1 MVKILHIS
9 DSHVSHRKF
18 RNVKDSWKIHNRV
31 TWIEE
36 DYCLGFKQALDIAAE
51 VKCDYLVHSGDF
63 FDIPVGRN
71 FSGPSEYSRTFAI
84 TALKK
89 FFEKTDFK
97 IPLIIIDGNHGTYL
111 TRNYSTI
118 EFLQAA
124 FPNNIHIFTNYQ
136 LKDAIRN
143 NTPLTLEF
151 DDVKFFLFP
160 YLKFGRL
167 ENWAQ
172 EYEKWLQNN
181 QQPDPEKISIAVAHG
196 MERGMDLHELI
207 LNYKYDYVALGHDHQ
222 QRKIKKNAWQC
233 GSSARYT
240 FAERNQVKGVLE
252 VDVEKG
258 KDSIVKTIKIE
269 SVRSMKQIDYTLNT
283 DITTVEFEKE
293 IRNKIAEFKNK
304 FDGDKAVRLKIK
316 FDGAVL
322 LSNWW
327 GMEDILNE
335 IQKEVFTDKYNILE
349 FRWDTGEVIK
359 RAPISLQK
367 GAKLYDYLIED
378 PVVDF
383 EKYIRSLSLE
393 NEKQAKQLI
402 EIGAK
407 IIEEVFSSAMTS
419 TIEEE
424 EVE

>member
-9 DSHVSHRKF
+9 DTHVSHRKF

-36 DYCLGFKQALDIAAE
+36 DYCLGFKQTLDIGFKQTLDIAAD

-89 FFEKTDFK
+89 FFEKTEFK
-97 IPLIIIDGNHGTYL
+97 IPLLIIDGNHGTYL

-136 LKDAIRN
+136 LKNAIRN

-151 DDVKFFLFP
+151 DDVKFFMFP

-196 MERGMDLHELI
+196 MERGMDLHEL
-207 LNYKYDYVALGHDHQ
+207 
-222 QRKIKKNAWQC
+222 QC

-283 DITTVEFEKE
+283 DLTTVGFEKE

-335 IQKEVFTDKYNILE
+335 IQKEVFTDNYNILE

-367 GAKLYDYLIED
+367 GAKLHDYLIED

-407 IIEEVFSSAMTS
+407 IIEEVFTS
-419 TIEEE
+419 TITSTTEEE